1 MIRAIQFQNK
11 RVGSTFLQNA
21 INSHP
26 DIMGIDE
33 VFVNV
38 AKKKG
43 MKKSGFVPYLKS
55 GIQEPKE
62 YIDNVI
68 YKTYH
73 DKHTI
78 FKLMYNQIEW
88 HDGVMKYIKNN
99 KIPMIHVIR
108 KNLVKQIISGLNAA
122 AIDHLPVTISG
133 QDLLRLVKE
142 ADDMNKHWT
151 NKLKDH
157 IKLVL
162 FYEDIIGETKGD
174 KTYLSPLANVAVSE
188 FFNVPQYRLFAT
200 TKKKNK
206 EDMAV
211 YLPNLDD
218 IKNTF
223 KGTEYEWCLY

>member
-33 VFVNV
+33 VFVNM

-43 MKKSGFVPYLKS
+43 MKKSGFDPYLKS
-55 GIQEPKE
+55 GIQRPSE
-62 YIDNVI
+62 YIEDVI
-68 YKTYH
+68 YKKYD

-78 FKLMYNQIEW
+78 FKLMYNQIGW
-88 HDGVMKYIKNN
+88 HDGLMNYIIDN
-99 KIPMIHVIR
+99 KIPMIHMMR
-108 KNLVKQIISGLNAA
+108 RNLVKQIISGLTAA
-122 AIDHLPVTISG
+122 NESHLPITITG
-133 QDLLRLVKE
+133 KDLLILVKE
-142 ADDMNKHWT
+142 ADKMNKYWS

-174 KTYLSPLANVAVSE
+174 KTYIAPNANAAVSS
-188 FFNVPQYRLFAT
+188 FFNVSQYLLFAT

-223 KGTEYEWCLY
+223 KGTKYEWCL

>member
-33 VFVNV
+33 VFVNM

-43 MKKSGFVPYLKS
+43 MKKSGFDPYLKS
-55 GIQEPKE
+55 GIQRPSE
-62 YIDNVI
+62 YIEDVI
-68 YKTYH
+68 YKKYD

-78 FKLMYNQIEW
+78 FKLMYNQIGW
-88 HDGVMKYIKNN
+88 HDGLMKYIIDN
-99 KIPMIHVIR
+99 KIPMIHMMR
-108 KNLVKQIISGLNAA
+108 KNLVKQVISGLTAA
-122 AIDHLPVTISG
+122 NESHLPITITG
-133 QDLLRLVKE
+133 KDLLILVKE
-142 ADDMNKHWT
+142 ADKMNKYWS

-162 FYEDIIGETKGD
+162 FYEDIIGETEGD
-174 KTYLSPLANVAVSE
+174 KTYLAPNANAAVSS
-188 FFNVPQYRLFAT
+188 FFKVSQYLLFAT

-211 YLPNLDD
+211 YLPNLED

-223 KGTEYEWCLY
+223 KGTKYEWCL